1 MRAEVLGISFGRGDA
16 PAKLQIR
23 VGDQEVEVPLT
34 AVWRAL
40 AQASVET
47 IDPASVKRAMR
58 VAILDTD
65 DRPTFATIKPQIRG
79 MLFVRTATKG
89 DAFTPHQLL
98 RRIVRP
104 EHLPLLV
111 GRWMLTVR
119 DKMHPKLPKIKDLK
133 GE

>member
-1 MRAEVLGISFGRGDA
+1 MRAEIVGIVFGRGSA
-16 PAKLQIR
+16 PAKLQIQI
-23 VGDQEVEVPLT
+23 GDQQAEIPLT

-47 IDPASVKRAMR
+47 INPTSVKRPMR
-58 VAILDTD
+58 VAILDID
-65 DRPTFATIKPQIRG
+65 DRPTFATIKPQVRG
-79 MLFVRTATKG
+79 TLFVRTETKG
-89 DAFTPHQLL
+89 DSFMPHQLL

-111 GRWMLTVR
+111 GRWMLTIR
-119 DKMHPKLPKIKDLK
+119 DKMHPKLPKIKDLG

>member
-1 MRAEVLGISFGRGDA
+1 MRAEVVGITFGRGRS

-23 VGDQEVEVPLT
+23 LGDQDAEIPLT

-40 AQASVET
+40 AQASVQT
-47 IDPASVKRAMR
+47 IDPTSVKRAMR

-79 MLFVRTATKG
+79 TLFVRTETKG
-89 DAFTPHQLL
+89 DSFMPHQLL

-119 DKMHPKLPKIKDLK
+119 DKMHPQLPKIKDL
-133 GE
+133 GAE